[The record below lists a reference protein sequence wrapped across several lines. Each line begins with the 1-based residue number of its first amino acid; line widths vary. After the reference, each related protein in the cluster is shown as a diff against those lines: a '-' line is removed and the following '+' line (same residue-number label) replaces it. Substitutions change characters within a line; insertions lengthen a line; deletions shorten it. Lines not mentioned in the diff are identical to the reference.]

1 MLYVLRYTVGVGSGR
16 RVGFKAFSTL
26 SDAMRLHQAAEA
38 KVQPKGP
45 LIDCALYETDASG
58 SDAAIEAV
66 KTGGARQ
73 LGSGQLRKSD
83 LDEPSLDEMISEMM
97 RSDRLGGS

>member
-1 MLYVLRYTVGVGSGR
+1 MLYVLRYTVGAGSGR
-16 RVGFKAFSTL
+16 RVNFKVFSTL

-45 LIDCALYETDASG
+45 LLDCALYETDASG

-66 KTGGARQ
+66 TTGGARQ

-83 LDEPSLDEMISEMM
+83 LDEPSLDEIVSEMLRTG
-97 RSDRLGGS
+97 RSSGS